1 MIKWSIDGVE
11 MDKLTVF
18 PNAVIRA
25 SGPVS
30 NKFLSMGIDGFL
42 DACRFVHE
50 LPYGYNSDRDDLMIL
65 FKEKLGSCKTK
76 HAVVATL
83 AAESGLPIK
92 RAIGIYAMTEGLV
105 TGTGKILIKYG
116 LPYVPMLHC
125 FLVYGEHRVD
135 LTEGNNNGK
144 NRSIEDF
151 LYTETVIANISEKN
165 EYRLYRKALKD
176 LILTKNEL
184 NGIDLKRIL
193 HAREEGLALLKANIN
208 Q

>member
-1 MIKWSIDGVE
+1 

-18 PNAVIRA
+18 PNAAIRA

-42 DACRFVHE
+42 DACRFVCE

-65 FKEKLGSCKTK
+65 FIEKLGSCTTK
-76 HAVVATL
+76 HAVIATL
-83 AAESGLPIK
+83 AAESGLSIK
-92 RAIGIYAMTEGLV
+92 KAIGIYAMTEELV
-105 TGTGKILIKYG
+105 TGTGRILDRYG

-135 LTEGNNNGK
+135 LSEGNNNGK

-151 LYTETVIANISEKN
+151 LYTEKVVANISAKD
-165 EYRLYRKALKD
+165 EYRLYRKTLKD
-176 LILTKNEL
+176 HVLTKKEL

-193 HAREEGLALLKANIN
+193 HAREEGIALLKAKVN